1 MRNRMPSIES
11 ELQRIDQGLS
21 RLLSFGCALVGS
33 LRRYDEATSVP
44 MLADTLIS
52 IENVQPQSH
61 SSGTSNAN
69 QFISIYSPPF
79 YLTTPAPNPTP
90 RKIITMLID

>member
-1 MRNRMPSIES
+1 MRNRIPSIDP
-11 ELQRIDQGLS
+11 ELQRIDQELP

-61 SSGTSNAN
+61 SLGTSNAN
-69 QFISIYSPPF
+69 KFISIYSPPF
-79 YLTTPAPNPTP
+79 SLTTAPNPTP
-90 RKIITMLID
+90 RKTITLLID